1 MWTVLIFVGA
11 LSGAAGIKISLRLGN
26 GDADGA
32 KQAGYVAIALCM
44 AFLVLFAIVASL
56 FPRAFGRIFTN
67 DKDFLDL
74 WEECWY
80 PFLATLTLMNLS
92 VAIERIPYSMGRT
105 VAVFRMALI
114 GSWLGKSPLNI
125 VAID

>member
-1 MWTVLIFVGA
+1 M
-11 LSGAAGIKISLRLGN
+11 
-26 GDADGA
+26 
-32 KQAGYVAIALCM
+32 
-44 AFLVLFAIVASL
+44 
-56 FPRAFGRIFTN
+56 PRAFGRIFTN

-105 VAVFRMALI
+105 AAVFRMALI
-114 GSWLGKSPLNI
+114 GSWLGKSLM
-125 VAID
+125 ID